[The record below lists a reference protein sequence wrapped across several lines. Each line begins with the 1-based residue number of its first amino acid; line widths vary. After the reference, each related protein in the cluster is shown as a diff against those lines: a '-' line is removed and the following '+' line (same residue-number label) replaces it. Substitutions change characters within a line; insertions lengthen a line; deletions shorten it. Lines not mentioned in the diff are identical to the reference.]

1 MYKNVEKLYEREQH
15 YINLYDTKKNG
26 LNQFSAK
33 VIDNIIYNKERYKNY
48 NVINSFF
55 RKYGR
60 QILRFK
66 DELNDYFKT
75 NKSFECYKKQI
86 EGNKQL
92 IKLFICL
99 YCYDE
104 DEEPELFNMLFNY
117 VLYEQKA
124 RDKKYF
130 YELVENNDVVDSNE
144 LKNKGQDNIIIDF
157 IDSNDF
163 IIDFIDSNDF
173 IYIDVIDA
181 VIDIK

>member
-1 MYKNVEKLYEREQH
+1 
-15 YINLYDTKKNG
+15 
-26 LNQFSAK
+26 
-33 VIDNIIYNKERYKNY
+33 
-48 NVINSFF
+48 
-55 RKYGR
+55 
-60 QILRFK
+60 
-66 DELNDYFKT
+66 
-75 NKSFECYKKQI
+75 
-86 EGNKQL
+86 
-92 IKLFICL
+92 
-99 YCYDE
+99 
-104 DEEPELFNMLFNY
+104 MLFNY

>member
-1 MYKNVEKLYEREQH
+1 MV
-15 YINLYDTKKNG
+15 
-26 LNQFSAK
+26 
-33 VIDNIIYNKERYKNY
+33 
-48 NVINSFF
+48 F

-66 DELNDYFKT
+66 DELNDPYKT

-130 YELVENNDVVDSNE
+130 YELVENNDVVDKNVLKENQDDNIIIDSNE
-144 LKNKGQDNIIIDF
+144 IKNKSQDNIIIDF